1 MNVELGRNMKSD
13 GFLGAV
19 ILVSKRFFDPYV
31 QKMSTR
37 TIENRD
43 FFLNNVNLVKSK
55 YLTKMFE
62 KKQTAS
68 IEGKH

>member
-1 MNVELGRNMKSD
+1 MNVELGRNIKSD
-13 GFLGAV
+13 GFLGVV
-19 ILVSKRFFDPYV
+19 ILVSKRLFDPYV

-37 TIENRD
+37 TIENRGN
-43 FFLNNVNLVKSK
+43 FLNNVNLVKSK